1 MYGFIYMV
9 QNKEYRVV
17 NIQNPVSVTE
27 GHANS
32 PVLMGNNFFVL
43 RKDVTFPTFSEF
55 PTF

>member
-1 MYGFIYMV
+1 MV
-9 QNKEYRVV
+9 SYTWFKIK
-17 NIQNPVSVTE
+17 NIVQNPVSVTQ